1 MRLVSTLSIWL
12 IASLATAVDSDATN
26 ATCTNTL
33 TESAKCC
40 VAPAYYTETSYTDC
54 AGCAL
59 ATKTTGPNCDIVRTS
74 PLPQSCPPTSPFL
87 DTQST
92 AHTNNFP
99 PNQVRCALPTPI
111 PNTTPTVTACS
122 ASPTCTSVVTATAPF
137 GCTITVPARTQTEMI
152 DCKGCTLS
160 TTTVINR
167 LFGLGPE
174 CVGGRKTVQ
183 GGTGVARA
191 TACLAE
197 E

>member
-1 MRLVSTLSIWL
+1 MLRRPSLLHRNLLHRLQRLRPSHKDHRSRLRHRTKPSPPQTYTHPKLTTPLST
-12 IASLATAVDSDATN
+12 
-26 ATCTNTL
+26 
-33 TESAKCC
+33 
-40 VAPAYYTETSYTDC
+40 
-54 AGCAL
+54 
-59 ATKTTGPNCDIVRTS
+59 
-74 PLPQSCPPTSPFL
+74 
-87 DTQST
+87 
-92 AHTNNFP
+92 
-99 PNQVRCALPTPI
+99 QVRCALPTPL
-111 PNTTPTVTACS
+111 PGTTTTITACS
-122 ASPTCTSVVTATAPF
+122 ASPTCTSVVTQTAPF
-137 GCTITVPARTQTEMI
+137 GCTITVPARTKTELI

>member
-1 MRLVSTLSIWL
+1 MLRRPSLLHRNLLHRLLRLRPRHKDHRSKLRHCTEPSPPSLHNPAPTLKAHPKL
-12 IASLATAVDSDATN
+12 
-26 ATCTNTL
+26 TL
-33 TESAKCC
+33 
-40 VAPAYYTETSYTDC
+40 
-54 AGCAL
+54 
-59 ATKTTGPNCDIVRTS
+59 
-74 PLPQSCPPTSPFL
+74 PPK
-87 DTQST
+87 
-92 AHTNNFP
+92 
-99 PNQVRCALPTPI
+99 QVRCALPTPL
-111 PNTTPTVTACS
+111 PGTTTTITACS
-122 ASPTCTSVVTATAPF
+122 ASPTCTSVITSTAPF
-137 GCTITVPARTQTEMI
+137 GCTITVPARTKTELI